1 MSKVITLKA
10 SDFSITDI
18 ETELDLKIGG
28 VKALS
33 SSKVLTALGDAIF
46 TLSAKAFVKSMN
58 MQAKATPK
66 KYHHIYEWNKVGL
79 ESGRLFFLYKES
91 SSGGSLRIKTGFMQS
106 KKNVPIAPELM
117 VPGKTGKSVASKYV
131 FRDKAN
137 IMESGSPV
145 IYRTSKNIPLPDNGS
160 IRFVAAGTIIK
171 NYNPGGKE
179 VKGSFEHF
187 FKLWYST
194 KVNSIIS
201 SSGIIQAIDN
211 ETAKVLD
218 QKKAGPAQV
227 TTAVV
232 NLLRQYSREVEVV

>member
-1 MSKVITLKA
+1 MIALQTSNFDITN
-10 SDFSITDI
+10 I
-18 ETELDLKIGG
+18 EQELDLKIGG
-28 VKALS
+28 IKALS
-33 SSKVLTALGDAIF
+33 SQKVLTALGDAVF

-58 MQAKATPK
+58 MQAKAMPK
-66 KYHHIYEWNKVGL
+66 KYHHIYEWNKAGI

-91 SSGGSLRIKTGFMQS
+91 SSNGVLKIKTGFMQS
-106 KKNVPIAPELM
+106 KKNVPVAPELTI
-117 VPGKTGKSVASKYV
+117 PGKTGKSVASKYV

-137 IMESGSPV
+137 VMESGKPI

-171 NYNPGGKE
+171 NYHPGGKE
-179 VKGSFEHF
+179 VKGSFEQF

-218 QKKAGPAQV
+218 QQKAGPTQV

-232 NLLRQYSREVEVV
+232 NLLKQYSREVEVV